1 MKRKSRPS
9 GGAGG
14 RRPLWRFLLLTLLAL
29 LLQGLGWAAQML
41 PGEGGLVC
49 YFAVLYAGAPLA
61 AAGLGWWA
69 GRGGVHP
76 MAAFFPV
83 GGALLLLPVYH
94 SPGMG
99 LLCLL
104 LSLVGATAGQEW
116 EKRGQ
121 EKGRKHGR
129 KK

>member
-1 MKRKSRPS
+1 MKRKTPPPQ
-9 GGAGG
+9 GAGNAH
-14 RRPLWRFLLLTLLAL
+14 PLRRFLLALLLAL
-29 LLQGLGWAAQML
+29 LLQGLGWAAQLL

-49 YFAVLYAGAPLA
+49 YFAVLYVGAPLA
-61 AAGLGWWA
+61 AAGLSWWA

-94 SPGMG
+94 SPGIG

-104 LSLVGATAGQEW
+104 LSLIGAVAGQEW
-116 EKRGQ
+116 EKRRK

-129 KK
+129 K

>member
-1 MKRKSRPS
+1 MKRKTPPPQ
-9 GGAGG
+9 GAGNAH
-14 RRPLWRFLLLTLLAL
+14 PLRRFLLALLLAL
-29 LLQGLGWAAQML
+29 LLQGLGWAAQLL

-49 YFAVLYAGAPLA
+49 YFAVLYVGAPLA
-61 AAGLGWWA
+61 AAGLSWWA

-104 LSLVGATAGQEW
+104 LSLIGAVAGQEW
-116 EKRGQ
+116 EKLRK

-129 KK
+129 K